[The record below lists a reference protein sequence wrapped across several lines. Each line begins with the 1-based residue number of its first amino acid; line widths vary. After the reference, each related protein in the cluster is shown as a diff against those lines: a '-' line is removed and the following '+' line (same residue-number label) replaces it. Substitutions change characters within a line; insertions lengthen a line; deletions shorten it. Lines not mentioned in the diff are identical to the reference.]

1 MPKKQAHGLGRGLE
15 ALLSQSELPPA
26 GSLEIS
32 IGDIDPNPDQPR
44 RSFDEESISQ
54 LAASIREQGV
64 LQPVL
69 VTDTGDGRYRLVAG
83 ERRWRAAR
91 EAGLDTVP
99 AIVRELD
106 EHQQQ

>member
-1 MPKKQAHGLGRGLE
+1 M
-15 ALLSQSELPPA
+15 
-26 GSLEIS
+26 EIS

-44 RSFDEESISQ
+44 RSFDEEGIAQ

-69 VTDTGDGRYRLVAG
+69 VIDTGDGRYRLVAG

-91 EAGLDTVP
+91 QAGLDTIP
-99 AIVRELD
+99 AVVREMD
-106 EHQQQ
+106 MSQQQQAALVENLQR